1 MSGAVLADTGPLYAL
16 ADPSDQF
23 HDRAHRELE
32 MIVSRNNPVLVVFP
46 VLCETHTLVL
56 RRLGG
61 KYAANWLNEI
71 LSGSVPVN
79 PEANDYLEAIGGLK
93 KILRPRHYS
102 GRRSSRA
109 TNPQAGGAGLDLR
122 PALRNHADQRLATH
136 HHLISRHCRNN
147 RSRYVL
153 CRATIFPYFGPSTLC
168 WAARMRLHFP
178 VCQLFGPFSPWRHPL
193 SR

>member
-32 MIVSRNNPVLVVFP
+32 IMTIRNSPVLVAFP

-61 KYAANWLNEI
+61 KYAANWLSEV

-79 PEANDYLEAIGGLK
+79 PEAGDYLEASSS
-93 KILRPRHYS
+93 LRKYSDHPITLVDALLAQLTRRLDAPVWTFDRHFVTM
-102 GRRSSRA
+102 R
-109 TNPQAGGAGLDLR
+109 TNVWRPSLR
-122 PALRNHADQRLATH
+122 
-136 HHLISRHCRNN
+136 
-147 RSRYVL
+147 
-153 CRATIFPYFGPSTLC
+153 
-168 WAARMRLHFP
+168 
-178 VCQLFGPFSPWRHPL
+178 
-193 SR
+193 